1 MNNLQSFDESKINW
15 NPMPNVEHAWIS
27 ILDIDEKAKVV
38 DILLKFAANEKIVL
52 HRHSSVF
59 NTFVIKGEHRLY
71 DLDGELTE
79 VRPVGTYKVG
89 LPSMEPHREGAGSRS
104 WTATLAAHRT
114 IRQRP
119 QLCGPSRYLPSES
132 RPLRHPSPRYGQG
145 AAHRSSS
152 R

>member
-27 ILDIDEKAKVV
+27 ILDIDETAKVV

-89 LPSMEPHREGAGSRS
+89 LPSMEPHREGGGEEDVIILFSLRPYS
-104 WTATLAAHRT
+104 NGLIYEILNENNEVELAV
-114 IRQRP
+114 
-119 QLCGPSRYLPSES
+119 GFDDFKEMKEMFESEEN
-132 RPLRHPSPRYGQG
+132 
-145 AAHRSSS
+145 
-152 R
+152 